1 MQRFIINLNLQ
12 HFRELLAHETDRA
25 HRAVLERLITE
36 EQAKLE
42 AVAAAERCAIDGTE
56 TAPPLAPP
64 FKASDVPRS

>member
-1 MQRFIINLNLQ
+1 MQRFIITLNLQ

-42 AVAAAERCAIDGTE
+42 AVAAAERCGMDGDRAIL
-56 TAPPLAPP
+56 PV
-64 FKASDVPRS
+64 KASDLPTP